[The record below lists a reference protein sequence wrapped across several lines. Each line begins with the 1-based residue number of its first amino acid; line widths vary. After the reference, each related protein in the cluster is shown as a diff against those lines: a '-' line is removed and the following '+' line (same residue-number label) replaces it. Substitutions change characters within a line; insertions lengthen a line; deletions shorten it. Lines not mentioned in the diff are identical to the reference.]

1 MRSLERAHPLCCFVY
16 LAAVLGITIFTRD
29 PIALAESAVGA
40 ALLLILSGNIRIVIW
55 LPVVTVVSAV
65 TNPVFVHRGDT
76 VLFFAGDLPVTA
88 EAVLYGAV
96 FGLMISAAA
105 GWSINAVKYI
115 TTDKYIWLF
124 GRMLPVSGLVLS
136 CGLRLVPLFIR
147 RTRDFSASQGAVGIR
162 DTLKAFSA
170 SVGYSAEEA
179 MTSADS
185 MRARGYGTARRTSY
199 SLYRL
204 GGRETVQLLAVV
216 LVSVS
221 AVSAMICGGGAFEF
235 YPAVSGVGLSAADML
250 LYIAFG
256 IMCVMPSCVILH
268 ENIKRSRI
276 GCYDQGALK

>member
-1 MRSLERAHPLCCFVY
+1 MRSLERTHPLCCFVY
-16 LAAVLGITIFTRD
+16 LATVLGITIFTRD
-29 PIALAESAVGA
+29 PIALFESAVGA
-40 ALLLILSGNIRIVIW
+40 ALLLILSGKARIVIW

-76 VLFFAGDLPVTA
+76 VLFFMGDLPVTA

-115 TTDKYIWLF
+115 TSDKYIWLF
-124 GRMLPVSGLVLS
+124 GRILPVSGLVLS

-147 RTRDFSASQGAVGIR
+147 RTREFAAAQGAVGVR
-162 DTLKAFSA
+162 GTLKAFSA

-185 MRARGYGTARRTSY
+185 MRARGYGTTRRTSY
-199 SLYRL
+199 SLYRF
-204 GGRETVQLLAVV
+204 GGRETAQFLTVV
-216 LVSVS
+216 FVSVG
-221 AVSAMICGGGAFEF
+221 AVSAMICGGGTFEF
-235 YPAVSGVGLSAADML
+235 YPAVSGVALSAADML
-250 LYIAFG
+250 LYIDFG
-256 IMCVMPSCVILH
+256 VMCVMPSCVILH

>member
-1 MRSLERAHPLCCFVY
+1 MRSLERTHPLCCFVY
-16 LAAVLGITIFTRD
+16 LVVVLGITIFTRD
-29 PIALAESAVGA
+29 PIALVESAVGA
-40 ALLLILSGNIRIVIW
+40 ALLLILSGKARIVIW

-96 FGLMISAAA
+96 FGLMVSAAA
-105 GWSINAVKYI
+105 GWSVNAVKYI

-124 GRMLPVSGLVLS
+124 GRILPVSGLVLS

-147 RTRDFSASQGAVGIR
+147 RTRDFSASQGAVGVR

-179 MTSADS
+179 MNSADS

-204 GGRETVQLLAVV
+204 GGREAVQLAAVI
-216 LVSVS
+216 LCGAASVA
-221 AVSAMICGGGAFEF
+221 AVISGGGAFEF
-235 YPAVSGVGLSAADML
+235 YPALSGVELSVADML

-256 IMCVMPSCVILH
+256 AVCIMPSCVILH

-276 GCYDQGALK
+276 CCGGQGALK